1 MEKISNY
8 INLLFQKLF
17 DIEKHPFFTD
27 MDRVNKITRDHIN
40 HREKFIKK
48 EIKYNPTINLPKS
61 LKLNINQSKDTFDN
75 DILKNL
81 SEQMKKNSNYKKIV
95 DLVELLHLQNIPS
108 NNLFDEDIK
117 NQFRVYRNSKKINVA
132 IIGAGPIGLFLAC
145 YLHKYYNSQFGMNDQ
160 PRVNIVIFDNR
171 IVNSGVRK
179 PYTRKRNFAFSS
191 SFFSY
196 IIPKIYSWN
205 EDDKQEMML
214 NIFILEYLLFTKAY
228 YEYNLPFIFD
238 KYTWHEF
245 CELFDIGN
253 FKVVF
258 DCTGGNI
265 KPPIFKDVKTDWIEN
280 ILKKERRTPFDLNI
294 SSADNL
300 VSLNIGDN
308 KFQKNYYYIN
318 LNVLDIE
325 SDNLLKKICYFDFVI
340 ENVTDLKLFIDLK
353 NKYYDIESLKL
364 IIKKIK
370 SDITRNYIHN
380 IIMRNYSRFNYIY
393 EFDLFNTYMR
403 HSIQVSTVVNFNNH
417 KFLYIGAGD
426 TIFHSHFITGAG
438 LNRTVAFVVKCAN
451 FITELAIDEKKI

>member
-17 DIEKHPFFTD
+17 DTSKHPFFID
-27 MDRVNKITRDHIN
+27 MDRVHKITRDHTN
-40 HREKFIKK
+40 AKEKFLKE
-48 EIKYNPTINLPKS
+48 EIKYSSSTNLPKS
-61 LKLNINQSKDTFDN
+61 LKLSINKREDTFDN

-81 SEQMKKNSNYKKIV
+81 SEQMKKNSNYKKIL
-95 DLVELLHLQNIPS
+95 DLVELLHFQNIPT

-117 NQFRVYRNSKKINVA
+117 SQFRVFKNSKKINVA

-171 IVNSGVRK
+171 IVNSGLRK

-191 SFFSY
+191 GFFSY

-205 EDDKQEMML
+205 EDDKQEMMM

-228 YEYNLPFIFD
+228 HEYNLPFIFN
-238 KYTWHEF
+238 KYTWREY
-245 CELFDIGN
+245 CELFAIGN
-253 FKVVF
+253 FQVVF
-258 DCTGGNI
+258 DCTGGSI
-265 KPPIFKDVKTDWIEN
+265 KPPIFKDINTDWIEN
-280 ILKKERRTPFDLNI
+280 IIKKESKKPFDLQI
-294 SSADNL
+294 SSKDNL
-300 VSLNIGDN
+300 VSLNIGNN

-325 SDNLLKKICYFDFVI
+325 SDNSLKNISYFDFVV
-340 ENVTDLKLFIDLK
+340 ENVSDLKLFINLK

-370 SDITRNYIHN
+370 SNVTRNYIHN
-380 IIMRNYSRFNYIY
+380 IIKKYYSRFNYIY

-403 HSIQVSTVVNFNNH
+403 HAIKVSTVVNFNDH

-451 FITELAIDEKKI
+451 FITELAVKENKI